1 MRANAHMSE
10 SKKRPG
16 LKPGQRHTGS
26 FQKGVDPRRR
36 GYVHDGKTFAAM
48 AREEAPQCLALWVRA
63 VADEA
68 APWPVRLRASELIVE
83 RAHGKAVSL
92 IDMQV
97 THSRPLESM
106 TVEELEAIAAGTDQA
121 PSAPLQLDGPAQHIT
136 LAPTATERAPD
147 VT

>member
-1 MRANAHMSE
+1 
-10 SKKRPG
+10 
-16 LKPGQRHTGS
+16 
-26 FQKGVDPRRR
+26 
-36 GYVHDGKTFAAM
+36 M

-63 VADEA
+63 VADET

-97 THSRPLESM
+97 THNRPLESL
-106 TVEELEAIAAGTDQA
+106 TVEELEAIAAGDDQGTA
-121 PSAPLQLDGPAQHIT
+121 GQLQLDGPDAHIT
-136 LAPTATERAPD
+136 LAPTANERAPD